1 MDVHTFLEEK
11 LTIAKRKYMLAFW
24 KEQFLAG
31 LEQTK
36 EQEETKKWRRHTTWE
51 FQDIVDN
58 LTTQKKPRVKNQN
71 VNGSESDLH
80 IEMADTYS
88 VEESAVDTQSGWI
101 GFVGSVQLLRLQA

>member
-36 EQEETKKWRRHTTWE
+36 EQEETKK
-51 FQDIVDN
+51 
-58 LTTQKKPRVKNQN
+58 
-71 VNGSESDLH
+71 
-80 IEMADTYS
+80 
-88 VEESAVDTQSGWI
+88 
-101 GFVGSVQLLRLQA
+101 